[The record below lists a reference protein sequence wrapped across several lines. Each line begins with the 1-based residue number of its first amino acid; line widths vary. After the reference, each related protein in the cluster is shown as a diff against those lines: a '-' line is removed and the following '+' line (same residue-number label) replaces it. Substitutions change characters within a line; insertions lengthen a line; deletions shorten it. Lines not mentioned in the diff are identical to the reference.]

1 MIRDRYPSSDTKS
14 MPISELDTCTPASEN
29 DELGVPPRKADK
41 ILAQQIGERI
51 RKTRLARGIEQQE
64 LARLAGV
71 KPHTMWRYEAGQMK
85 PGVEKV
91 DRMADALGV
100 PSQWLTRGGMTPPG
114 LNLDGPPPTE
124 RSDDQRIVH
133 EQQLQLLDELD
144 VAPNVR
150 SAWTLHAQGRGAYQR
165 ITRVYLS
172 RFLEVASQELSR
184 GSSVRDA
191 EELAGDYALNY
202 ALEAHAAKQK
212 KHKRK
217 R

>member
-1 MIRDRYPSSDTKS
+1 
-14 MPISELDTCTPASEN
+14 MPISELDTCATAAEN
-29 DELGVPPRKADK
+29 DDLGVPPRKADK

-51 RKTRLARGIEQQE
+51 RKTRLARGMEQQE

-71 KPHTMWRYEAGQMK
+71 KPHTMWRYEQGQMK
-85 PGVEKV
+85 PGAEKI

-100 PSQWLTRGGMTPPG
+100 PSRWLVRGGVTPPG
-114 LNLDGPPPTE
+114 LNLDDEPPAE
-124 RSDDQRIVH
+124 RSAHSDQRIVV

-150 SAWTLHAQGRGAYQR
+150 SAWTVHAQGRGQYQR

-172 RFLEVASQELSR
+172 RFIEVASQELSR
-184 GSSVRDA
+184 GASMRDA
-191 EELAGDYALNY
+191 ELAAGDYALNF

-212 KHKRK
+212 QHKRK